1 MVGRVAVAADSFYL
15 GDWKITSAVVAPWW
29 NDARQ
34 KPDPAETRMLTGK
47 TISITPRAIVG
58 PGILGCK
65 SPRYKVKDYPA
76 DSLFQG
82 SFGEMHDRD
91 KSIDP
96 VKVAAT
102 LGFHGSSW
110 KTLETGCANE
120 LDFHFIDSTT
130 AAFGLNNY
138 VYTLKRQ
145 E

>member
-1 MVGRVAVAADSFYL
+1 MMLRIFAVLVALAPMAAAADTFYL
-15 GDWKITSAVVAPWW
+15 GTWKIASAVVAPWW
-29 NDARQ
+29 DDAHQ
-34 KPDPAETRMLTGK
+34 KPDQAETRALVGK

-58 PGILGCK
+58 PGILACK
-65 SPRYKVKDYPA
+65 GPRYKVKDYPA

-102 LGFHGSSW
+102 LGFHGSTW

-120 LDFHFIDSTT
+120 LDFHFIDPTT
-130 AAFGLNNY
+130 AESA
-138 VYTLKRQ
+138 TA
-145 E
+145 